1 MKWDINNDDHVYSTY
16 KQIEADAWW
25 QIEADAWWLMTL
37 SEKEQEDKTFYYIFF
52 NVKKKRTYL
61 HISWIFPF
69 YNLVSG
75 SSGYNHLERSK
86 NICFRPTPNHLN
98 QCWGW
103 PTGSQGSEPLLD
115 QSFSWWPVR
124 IVIAVGYVHYR
135 IVTEDGL
142 AYLQGAEHL
151 RPDGY
156 LGVTKSMQMP
166 EVLSPQYFKGYI
178 EFICIHLPQASCRF
192 TIPGESRKF
201 NSEKC

>member
-1 MKWDINNDDHVYSTY
+1 MSRRKELTFIFLEYSLFTT
-16 KQIEADAWW
+16 WSVV
-25 QIEADAWWLMTL
+25 LT
-37 SEKEQEDKTFYYIFF
+37 
-52 NVKKKRTYL
+52 
-61 HISWIFPF
+61 
-69 YNLVSG
+69 
-75 SSGYNHLERSK
+75 SGYNQLERSK

-98 QCWGW
+98 HCWGW

-135 IVTEDGL
+135 MVTENGL

-151 RPDGY
+151 RPDGD
-156 LGVTKSMQMP
+156 LGVTKSMQML